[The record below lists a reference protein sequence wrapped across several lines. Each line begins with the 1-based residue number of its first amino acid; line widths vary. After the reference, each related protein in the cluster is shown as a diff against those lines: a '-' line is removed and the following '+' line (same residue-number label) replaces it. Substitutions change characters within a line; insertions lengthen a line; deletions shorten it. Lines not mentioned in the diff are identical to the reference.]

1 MSKLLR
7 LKHWQLFIILTCTI
21 FISIFVTES
30 GLKIGNFDSIQ
41 LSIMVRMIGV
51 IILFLW
57 YLILGLSLNNMTEN
71 PHKFKSGLFILA
83 IIFCVFGYSNMNLQ
97 VIFSE
102 DYIMPNS
109 VSVLSTL
116 LTLLAMIYVFYN
128 LPISLRSLETN
139 SKVEFGDCIVDMIL
153 LFAFPIG
160 VWITQPRL
168 NKLFMT
174 KKN

>member
-1 MSKLLR
+1 M
-7 LKHWQLFIILTCTI
+7 I
-21 FISIFVTES
+21 ISIFVAES

-41 LSIMVRMIGV
+41 LSIMVRVIGM

-57 YLILGLSLNNMTEN
+57 YLILGLSLNSVTEN
-71 PHKFKSGLFILA
+71 PYKFKSGLFVVA

-97 VIFSE
+97 AIFSE
-102 DYIMPNS
+102 NYIVPNF
-109 VSVLSTL
+109 VSILSTP
-116 LTLLAMIYVFYN
+116 LTLLGLIYVFYN
-128 LPISLRSLETN
+128 LPISLKSLETN
-139 SKVEFGDCIVDMIL
+139 RKVVFSDCVLDMIL

-160 VWITQPRL
+160 IWITQPRL